1 MTSFVPRLCVVGSQ
15 LTRRANVDRQ
25 LGPRAK
31 LNPKH
36 NTRLVVLKVKGWNW
50 DFGESWR
57 MKSPIPPGFK
67 ASCVRGCLFVG
78 IHTAGLAF
86 WKRKLEPLPC
96 KVSIIFKLL
105 VPHNADLSRKG
116 TACYYCIWLFFAH
129 CRKILERVR
138 TRAKSMSYQQKKKA
152 CSDRRRSEGQSAA
165 CSIVV

>member
-1 MTSFVPRLCVVGSQ
+1 
-15 LTRRANVDRQ
+15 
-25 LGPRAK
+25 
-31 LNPKH
+31 
-36 NTRLVVLKVKGWNW
+36 
-50 DFGESWR
+50 

-86 WKRKLEPLPC
+86 WKRKLVPLPC

-138 TRAKSMSYQQKKKA
+138 TRAKSMSYQQKKMPVRTDGA
-152 CSDRRRSEGQSAA
+152 QRDRARPAASWCNTGEQSYSY
-165 CSIVV
+165 SIGVPTTAII

>member
-1 MTSFVPRLCVVGSQ
+1 
-15 LTRRANVDRQ
+15 
-25 LGPRAK
+25 
-31 LNPKH
+31 
-36 NTRLVVLKVKGWNW
+36 
-50 DFGESWR
+50 

-86 WKRKLEPLPC
+86 WKRKLVPLPC

-138 TRAKSMSYQQKKKA
+138 TRAKSMSYQQKKKFLF
-152 CSDRRRSEGQSAA
+152 GQTALRGTGRGLQHRGVTLGNRVTR
-165 CSIVV
+165 IQ